1 MSRQRGILDKDRSL
15 FMSSARAD
23 ITARKE
29 IIEKYVQA
37 GANKAEAERLMLLEL
52 FRREI
57 RFLVKKV
64 PVERLQA
71 AINEALVEEVME
83 S

>member
-23 ITARKE
+23 IESRKE
-29 IIEKYVQA
+29 IIEKYVKA

>member
-1 MSRQRGILDKDRSL
+1 MSRRGVLESGRSL
-15 FMSSARAD
+15 LMSQTRAD
-23 ITARKE
+23 VEHRKGLT
-29 IIEKYVQA
+29 EKYLKA

-57 RFLVKKV
+57 RLLVKKV
-64 PVERLQA
+64 PVERLHA
-71 AINEALVEEVME
+71 AVNEALVEEVME